1 MADVRKELNFC
12 QKTDIEVLGIVENM
26 SDVTIPMS
34 SLLEPHSA
42 IAILGPQDECITPTV
57 IEKMKSVFPE
67 FMDMKIRFPLFLPQ
81 YEDMNVNNPAKMAS
95 VFGVPYLGKL
105 PMDPN
110 MMKCCEEGSSFVES
124 YPTSAAVIP
133 LNSIVDKIIQNCSDR
148 ATKG

>member
-12 QKTDIEVLGIVENM
+12 RKTDIEILGIVENM
-26 SDVTIPMS
+26 SDVMIPMS
-34 SLLEPHSA
+34 SLLEPNSS
-42 IAILGPQDECITPTV
+42 IAIVGSNDQCVTPEV
-57 IEKMKSVFPE
+57 IEKMKTVFPE
-67 FMDMKIRFPLFLPQ
+67 FMEMKIKFPLFLPQ
-81 YEDMNVNNPAKMAS
+81 YENIDVNNPVKMAAT
-95 VFGVPYLGKL
+95 FGVPYLGKL